1 MSMKKLKFLISIIL
15 IISVSACGY
24 SRLNDQSNELK
35 FNNIEING
43 DKRLAYILK
52 NKLAL
57 ISKTESK
64 NTYNLSINLTN
75 SKSSKIKD
83 TTGKTTRFNLVLNGD
98 LKLTYSN
105 KVVYNRMFTVNND
118 YDVSKNHS
126 DTIRNEKNSM
136 QNNINAMSEEITKYI
151 QLINLN

>member
-1 MSMKKLKFLISIIL
+1 MKKLKFLISIIL

-52 NKLAL
+52 NKLTL
-57 ISKTESK
+57 LSKTESK
-64 NTYNLSINLTN
+64 NTYDLSINLTN
-75 SKSSKIKD
+75 SKASKIKD
-83 TTGKTTRFNLVLNGD
+83 ATGKTTRFNLVLNGD
-98 LKLTYSN
+98 LKLTNN
-105 KVVYNRMFTVNND
+105 KKIVYNRLFTVNND

-126 DTIRNEKNSM
+126 DTIRNEKNST
-136 QNNINAMSEEITKYI
+136 QRNIDALSEEITKYI

>member
-1 MSMKKLKFLISIIL
+1 MKKLEFLISIFI

-24 SRLNDQSNELK
+24 SRLNDKSNELK

-52 NKLAL
+52 NKLTL

-64 NTYNLSINLTN
+64 NTYDISINLTN
-75 SKSSKIKD
+75 SKASKIKD
-83 TTGKTTRFNLVLNGD
+83 ATGKTTRFNLVLNGD
-98 LKLTYSN
+98 LKLTNN
-105 KVVYNRMFTVNND
+105 KKIVYNRLFTVNND

-136 QNNINAMSEEITKYI
+136 QNNINALSEEITKYI

>member
-1 MSMKKLKFLISIIL
+1 MKKLKFLLSIIV

-52 NKLAL
+52 NKLTL
-57 ISKTESK
+57 LSKTGSK
-64 NTYNLSINLTN
+64 NTYDLSINLTN
-75 SKSSKIKD
+75 SKTSKIKD
-83 TTGKTTRFNLVLNGD
+83 ATGKTTRFNLVLNGD
-98 LKLTYSN
+98 LKLTNNN
-105 KVVYNRMFTVNND
+105 KIVYNRMFTVNND

-136 QNNINAMSEEITKYI
+136 QNNIDALSEEIIKYI

>member
-1 MSMKKLKFLISIIL
+1 MKKLKFLINIFL

-52 NKLAL
+52 NRLTL
-57 ISKTESK
+57 LSKTESR
-64 NTYNLSINLTN
+64 NTYDLSINLTN
-75 SKSSKIKD
+75 SKASKIKD
-83 TTGKTTRFNLVLNGD
+83 ATGKTIRFNLVLNGD
-98 LKLTYSN
+98 LKLTDN
-105 KVVYNRMFTVNND
+105 NNVVYNKIFAVNND
-118 YDVSKNHS
+118 YDVSNNHS
-126 DTIRNEKNSM
+126 NTIRNEKNSM
-136 QNNINAMSEEITKYI
+136 QNNLEVLLEEIIKFI

>member
-1 MSMKKLKFLISIIL
+1 MKKLKFVLSIIL
-15 IISVSACGY
+15 FISVSSCGY
-24 SRLNDQSNELK
+24 SRLNDQSNELRL
-35 FNNIEING
+35 NMIEING

-52 NKLAL
+52 NNLSL

-64 NTYNLSINLTN
+64 NTYDLSINLTN

-98 LKLTYSN
+98 LKLTDSN

-118 YDVSKNHS
+118 YNVSKNHS
-126 DTIRNEKNSM
+126 DTIRNEKISL
-136 QNNINAMSEEITKYI
+136 QNNIDSLSVEITRYI
-151 QLINLN
+151 HLINLN

>member
-1 MSMKKLKFLISIIL
+1 MKKLKFLLSIIV

-43 DKRLAYILK
+43 DKRLAYTLK
-52 NKLAL
+52 NKLTL
-57 ISKTESK
+57 LSKSESN
-64 NTYNLSINLTN
+64 NTYDLSLNLTN
-75 SKSSKIKD
+75 SKVSKIKD
-83 TTGKTTRFNLVLNGD
+83 KAGKTTRFNLVLNGE
-98 LKLTYSN
+98 LKLTDNN
-105 KVVYNRMFTVNND
+105 KVVYNRMFTASND
-118 YDVSKNHS
+118 YDVLKNHS

-136 QNNINAMSEEITKYI
+136 QNNINALSEEIAKYI

>member
-1 MSMKKLKFLISIIL
+1 MKKLKFLISIIL

-24 SRLNDQSNELK
+24 SRLNDHSNELK

-52 NKLAL
+52 NRLTL
-57 ISKTESK
+57 LSKTESR
-64 NTYNLSINLTN
+64 NTYDLSINLTN
-75 SKSSKIKD
+75 SKVSKIKD
-83 TTGKTTRFNLVLNGD
+83 ATGKTTRFNLVLNGD
-98 LKLTYSN
+98 LKLTNN
-105 KVVYNRMFTVNND
+105 KKIVYNRMFTVNND

-136 QNNINAMSEEITKYI
+136 QNNIDALSEEISKYI

>member
-1 MSMKKLKFLISIIL
+1 MKKLKFLLSIIL
-15 IISVSACGY
+15 IISVSACGF

-52 NKLAL
+52 NKLTL
-57 ISKTESK
+57 LSKTGSK
-64 NTYNLSINLTN
+64 NTYDLSINLTN
-75 SKSSKIKD
+75 SKTSKIKD
-83 TTGKTTRFNLVLNGD
+83 ATGKTTRFNLVLNGD
-98 LKLTYSN
+98 LKLTNNN
-105 KVVYNRMFTVNND
+105 KIVYNRMFTVNND

-126 DTIRNEKNSM
+126 DTIRNEKKSI
-136 QNNINAMSEEITKYI
+136 QNNVDALSEEITKYI